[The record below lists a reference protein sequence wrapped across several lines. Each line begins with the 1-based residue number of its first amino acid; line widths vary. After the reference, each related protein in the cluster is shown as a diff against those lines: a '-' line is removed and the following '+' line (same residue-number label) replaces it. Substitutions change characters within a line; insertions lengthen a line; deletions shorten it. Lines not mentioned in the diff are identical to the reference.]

1 MELYVAKELKDKI
14 EPIHEIL
21 KERKDEFD
29 ELSAKTERL
38 AQQIQDV
45 DKHYNGVAKAMLT
58 KQGIML
64 DQINEVTILREFK
77 RISDKEALA
86 KERLKRDQSS
96 ISP

>member
-1 MELYVAKELKDKI
+1 
-14 EPIHEIL
+14 
-21 KERKDEFD
+21 
-29 ELSAKTERL
+29 
-38 AQQIQDV
+38 
-45 DKHYNGVAKAMLT
+45 MLT